1 MRILVCVV
9 TVALFFMSCGA
20 TNYKVEELYGKW
32 VSETMSFNFMEDGS
46 CDMYI
51 KTEQWPG
58 EVKWRAAMGN
68 TLEITA
74 DGKVIMANLTIKSLK
89 GDELTIETRQ
99 MVGARRDIA
108 TSHVMK
114 RVKE

>member
-1 MRILVCVV
+1 MRTLVFAV

-32 VSETMSFNFMEDGS
+32 VSETMSFTFRKDGT
-46 CDMYI
+46 CDLYI
-51 KTEQWPG
+51 KKQPWPG
-58 EVKWRAAMGN
+58 EVKWRAAIGN

-74 DGKVIMANLTIKSLK
+74 DGKVILGNLTIKSLK
-89 GDELTIETRQ
+89 DDVLTIETRQ
-99 MVGARRDIA
+99 MVGAKRDIA